1 MSIVSCQQVT
11 IDHNEIGLIFKRFG
25 GGASSSYK
33 LEAGSYTIPKWNRVI
48 IYNTALDSNSIDIVN
63 EDLNYTISF
72 SYHLDK
78 KKMFFYHNYYGGDP
92 ATYAE
97 RAVKGVVMKESIEKL
112 LCMSAKSIA
121 QEFNSKRLLPQIQS
135 DGAMPHEIAR
145 TRPLFYSIF
154 NLHAMFLVASYW
166 EFAEKLEEQERKFHR
181 TNLAYPLM
189 R

>member
-112 LCMSAKSIA
+112 LCMSTSIRFVLFENA
-121 QEFNSKRLLPQIQS
+121 LGNYFLDLDELEVCPGDVLCTVLWESYSSQVNRSRIQFQKITSS
-135 DGAMPHEIAR
+135 D
-145 TRPLFYSIF
+145 SIRWC
-154 NLHAMFLVASYW
+154 NAS
-166 EFAEKLEEQERKFHR
+166 
-181 TNLAYPLM
+181 
-189 R
+189 